1 MGTYSARVPSG
12 NDDGSW
18 FETGY
23 SLSLTTTYD
32 DMCGYPSVD
41 LGLANCFMRFTNV
54 AIPQGTPIL
63 TASLYLRSNA
73 ASAGTGLTIRFSAID
88 ADNAAAP
95 TTIEECEYA
104 ERTTAFVA
112 WVPGSWS
119 NGSYYTSASL
129 VSIIQEII
137 DRPGWTSGNSIV
149 LLAEDGGTTT
159 TTPTYRR
166 AYSYNGSSTTC
177 PRLDITWYEPL
188 VEQQD
193 AVLLSSGQLVNKT
206 LLISHPLAWK
216 IGLSETI
223 TAGKRIGSVGDSIS
237 FSETV
242 LQDAMIDVPQDDGY
256 WRHQIGHTETIAI
269 NKRVVVS
276 DGIHLADAPRITRG
290 NWEEVHSH
298 PHTAKLYMAVK
309 TPRTVWTGR
318 VASDRG
324 SNQSGDL
331 EIDLLINVTGG
342 ANASG
347 FDINNFLPDLTLWVG
362 STAGGT
368 DHGKCRVRSFSGTN
382 LVVSADMTCVWKTG
396 DYLTITDLHEYW
408 PRPHKVVADGSSVT
422 VYKDTDIPVASRVT
436 EPVPIFGPPVCV
448 FLDSATV
455 SVPFHGGQSYLIQP
469 DSNEWYWDDAM
480 GISAYAW
487 WFEGAD
493 VTTASGADVTAV
505 YSAPGQYVARL
516 TVTGENG
523 QTASGFRNV
532 FVFERT
538 GDNAP
543 IEHFDIK
550 DFSGS
555 LSSHGWEC
563 QADIFGDLFDPASL
577 PQAAQIVIFSEEWY
591 AGAEPT
597 FKFGNPSLHGRDNI
611 KMVGWI
617 ADTSLI
623 YESGRVRGANVT
635 IQGLQKL
642 LESRGNFPCYWTQI
656 EAYAPAWSKFWPG
669 APEYGLT
676 VRKVWYHTIRWH
688 WTLFNFTDV
697 FIPDDHNNYLP
708 GQNFPEGTLASWLT
722 TFCED
727 TQANWVTDKGGALY
741 IFSIGN
747 YLPIPGLWQRP
758 PDGAPADWPGYYGMK
773 WRQRLYTN
781 LSFTDDDFER
791 LEIQPR
797 VRHEVARVRAEGVMA
812 SDTGWYATS
821 IDMAPG
827 DIRGL
832 NGTTKTKSNQVLGT
846 GGFYGSQ
853 GYELAL
859 MMYAEESR
867 NVERIR
873 MTLAGNYS
881 FLDIAPYANWFTLT
895 VSPSGGLRE
904 VNWTNKPFWVDDINI
919 EFDSN
924 TGDMAASISA
934 SPETWPDL
942 DLGVYSQF
950 EEVGEVRQMQASGG
964 SSSFGALL
972 QSIDTPDRVVVP
984 ALMGNGGGL
993 VEGAQPGTSWVRPN
1007 GDANYAMQVENRTYD
1022 NVDNRPVLLEM
1033 VMTAVGTQIA
1043 KIIGL
1048 RVDDDAD
1055 ADAES
1060 STSRTVR
1067 GAIYC
1072 QAGSVSAF
1080 AAVGGVY
1087 PVAPFFV
1094 VGPNMKKVVLKNVIV
1109 AATFAATGSNRR
1121 INFNLYHNTT
1131 LLQAFGLTSPSS
1143 GGYVTATVA
1152 VPATLVTGD
1161 RLGLSITAAT
1171 GASNL
1176 LVEGECL
1183 IYGV

>member
-1 MGTYSARVPSG
+1 MGTLSVRVGSTA
-12 NDDGSW
+12 DDGYWAEGDSS
-18 FETGY
+18 FNAVGAFLY
-23 SLSLTTTYD
+23 V
-32 DMCGYPSVD
+32 GYPSST
-41 LGLANCFMRFTNV
+41 LKRTNMFLRFDNITLPPGTNV
-54 AIPQGTPIL
+54 LDAFLTFRCYTSTSAQPIK
-63 TASLYLRSNA
+63 
-73 ASAGTGLTIRFSAID
+73 IRVKAID
-88 ADNAAAP
+88 LDDAAAP
-95 TTIEECEYA
+95 TTWEEA
-104 ERTTAFVA
+104 EGAIRTTAYEDIDITTA
-112 WVPGSWS
+112 WSA
-119 NGSYYTSASL
+119 GSYYNSADFRT
-129 VSIIQEII
+129 VIQEII
-137 DRPGWTSGNSIV
+137 DRPGWASGNAIV
-149 LLAEDGGTTT
+149 LLLEENGGTASTSY
-159 TTPTYRR
+159 YRR
-166 AYSYNGSSTTC
+166 PYGYDNSSSTCT
-177 PRLDITWYEPL
+177 LLTINYDETSL
-188 VEQQD
+188 SDSVALSD
-193 AVLLSSGQLVNKT
+193 AVLVDREMSVTQALHIYESIFAGQHNRITDV
-206 LLISHPLAWK
+206 
-216 IGLSETI
+216 IGLAEEI
-223 TAGKRIGSVGDSIS
+223 TFRPSLRVN
-237 FSETV
+237 
-242 LQDAMIDVPQDDGY
+242 DAIALAEAIKIDKKV
-256 WRHQIGHTETIAI
+256 
-269 NKRVVVS
+269 RVNE
-276 DGIHLADAPRITRG
+276 GLYLADTPFVARG
-290 NWEEVHSH
+290 DWTEVWQH

-342 ANASG
+342 ANAPG
-347 FDINNFLPDLTLWVG
+347 FDVNNFLPDLTLWVG
-362 STAGGT
+362 STAGGN
-368 DHGKCRVRSFSGTN
+368 DHGKCRVRSFSGVN

-408 PRPHKVVADGSSVT
+408 PRPHKVVADGENVT

-436 EPVPIFGPPVCV
+436 EPVPVFGPPVCV

-505 YSAPGQYVARL
+505 YSTPGQYVARL

-523 QTASGFRNV
+523 QTAKGFRNV

-538 GDNAP
+538 GANAP
-543 IEHFDIK
+543 IEHFDLK

-555 LSSHGWEC
+555 LSNHGWEC
-563 QADIFGDLFDPASL
+563 QADIFGDLFSPASL

-591 AGAEPT
+591 NGEEPT
-597 FKFGNPSLHGRDNI
+597 FKFGNPSIHGRDNI

-617 ADTSLI
+617 ADTSLV
-623 YESGRVRGANVT
+623 YESNRVRGASVT

-642 LESRGNFPCYWTQI
+642 LDSRGNFPCYWTQI
-656 EAYAPAWSKFWPG
+656 EQYAPAWSKFWPG

-676 VRKVWYHTIRWH
+676 TRKVWYHTIRWH

-727 TQANWVTDKGGALY
+727 TQADWATDKGGALH

-758 PDGAPADWPGYYGMK
+758 PDGAPANWPGYYGAK
-773 WRQRLYTN
+773 WRERLYTN
-781 LSFTDDDFER
+781 LAFTHDDFER
-791 LEIQPR
+791 LEVQPR

-812 SDTGWYATS
+812 ADTGWYATS

-832 NGTTKTKSNQVLGT
+832 NGTTVVKSNQVLGT

-859 MMYAEESR
+859 MLYAEESR

-873 MTLAGNYS
+873 MDLAGNYS
-881 FLDIAPYANWFTLT
+881 FLDIAPYTNWFRLT

-904 VNWTNKPFWVDDINI
+904 INWTNKPFWVDEITIN
-919 EFDSN
+919 FDSK
-924 TGDMAASISA
+924 TGDMSVSIAAK
-934 SPETWPDL
+934 PETWPDL

-950 EEVGEVRQMQASGG
+950 EEVGEVRQSQASGG

-972 QSIDTPDRVVVP
+972 QSIDTPDRVTVP

-993 VEGAQPGTSWVRPN
+993 VEGAQDGTSWVRPN
-1007 GDANYAMQVENRTYD
+1007 GDANYAMLVENRTYD
-1022 NVDNRPVLLEM
+1022 NVDNRPVLLEL
-1033 VMTAVGTQIA
+1033 VKTAIGTQIA

-1048 RVDDDAD
+1048 RVDDDDD
-1055 ADAES
+1055 ADTDSAL
-1060 STSRTVR
+1060 SRTVR
-1067 GAIYC
+1067 YAVFGQPGNVIASTNRGTEEAPVYAKSPFWHCGAK
-1072 QAGSVSAF
+1072 
-1080 AAVGGVY
+1080 
-1087 PVAPFFV
+1087 
-1094 VGPNMKKVVLKNVIV
+1094 MTKVVLQSVTIMGYLTETEVGAEDENRVDVILYDSG
-1109 AATFAATGSNRR
+1109 TTITNLSLTGSELVTYTEA
-1121 INFNLYHNTT
+1121 ISGT
-1131 LLQAFGLTSPSS
+1131 LTPGDWLGLTIT
-1143 GGYVTATVA
+1143 TARGISDLMVS
-1152 VPATLVTGD
+1152 V
-1161 RLGLSITAAT
+1161 
-1171 GASNL
+1171 
-1176 LVEGECL
+1176 ECL
-1183 IYGV
+1183 VYGI